1 MARSQFSL
9 LRERSA
15 EPAMGP
21 VPAPLERLRR
31 TACVE
36 IDRHVRRDGR
46 CAICGTPFPCDRA
59 VLAELALGLF

>member
-1 MARSQFSL
+1 MTWSQFSL

-15 EPAMGP
+15 EPAIEPM
-21 VPAPLERLRR
+21 PAPLERLRQ
-31 TACVE
+31 TARIE
-36 IDRHVRRDGR
+36 IDLHIRRDDR